1 MKNSI
6 LTTSTVAAIV
16 WASGSTLAAD
26 HCCPT
31 TCTEPATPVALAP
44 LDDEA
49 VLETIASNVI
59 HALPLDHQLMIKN
72 AGGLGADA
80 VDAVAIERIRDKH
93 VDLDI
98 LGYELPDDVTVSDLR
113 DILISDKLDAR
124 MTDFQ
129 RTMIDR
135 MIELFEQG
143 TLPPMTCFA
152 PGTDSEFVEA
162 INNLHTLA
170 ASISFQANNRW
181 GITATNGG
189 GLSQGD
195 PTTLTYSF
203 VPDGTFVPN
212 LIGVSG
218 NSNFRAWMN
227 GIYGS
232 QANWQPLFD
241 QVFARWAELCGLS
254 YQYEPNDDGVTLNN
268 AAGQLGVRGD
278 VRIAAIAIDGN
289 SNTLAYNNFPNDGDM
304 VFDSADNFYNNTNA
318 QSRRLRNV
326 TAHEHG
332 HGIGMNHVCPIES
345 TKLMEP
351 FYSGAYD
358 GPQLDDILLGHR
370 HYGDNDEPNNS
381 LAQTTD
387 LGNVDTSTFLGRQN
401 LSIDDNS
408 DRDFFEI
415 NLTEPAEL
423 VIAVAPAADEYL
435 NGPQNFN
442 GSCSSGTLTD
452 YNSIHNLRISVYT
465 EDDLFNPQATA
476 DVNPAGQSEF
486 LTYQA
491 ESTGTV
497 WIEIDASTNT
507 NSVQRYS
514 LTLVGN
520 DLPFLGPIL
529 GADEPETIDPGVTT
543 DFDVTIDP
551 RNDTIVGTPQ
561 LFTSINGGSFI
572 PSNLVS
578 NGGTSYTATL
588 PAANCDDTVEFFIQ
602 AEGDTAGTINLP
614 SLGAS
619 EPYTALV
626 GDLIVTL
633 DDDFETN
640 TGWTVSGS
648 VTTAAA
654 GRWQRAVP
662 AGASDSR
669 ISDPGEDFDGSGQC
683 YVTGNILDN
692 SDVDDGDTIL
702 TSPLLELADSP
713 EAMISYARWFDNN
726 EGGDAANPF
735 TEIFQVQISNN
746 NGSSWTALETV
757 GPNGPE
763 VSGGWFTKEF
773 RVADFVNPT
782 DQVRVRF
789 IAKDDFGTI
798 VEAGVDAFTVSGLV
812 CEDPMTDCPPDLTMD
827 GSLDFFDVSAL
838 LNNEV
843 DYNGD
848 TQFDFFDISQFLQDF
863 GDGCP

>member
-31 TCTEPATPVALAP
+31 TCTEPVTPVALAP

-93 VDLDI
+93 ADLDI
-98 LGYELPDDVTVSDLR
+98 LGYELPDDVTVADLR
-113 DILISDKLDAR
+113 EILISDQLDAR

-129 RTMIDR
+129 RTLIDR

-170 ASISFQANNRW
+170 SSISFQANSRW
-181 GITATNGG
+181 SSTATNGG

-218 NSNFRAWMN
+218 NSNFRSWMN
-227 GIYGS
+227 GIYGN
-232 QANWQPLFD
+232 QATWQPLFD

-254 YQYEPNDDGVTLNN
+254 YQFEPNDDGVTLNN
-268 AAGQLGVRGD
+268 APGQLGVRGD

-304 VFDSADNFYNNTNA
+304 VFDSADNFYNTTSGN
-318 QSRRLRNV
+318 SRRLRNV

-332 HGIGMNHVCPIES
+332 HGIGMNHVCPIQQ

-351 FYSGAYD
+351 FYSGSFD

-387 LGNVDTSTFLGRQN
+387 LGNVNTSTFLGRQN

-415 NLTEPAEL
+415 NLTEPAEI

-442 GSCSSGTLTD
+442 GSCSAGTLTD

-476 DVNPAGQSEF
+476 NENPAGQSEF

-491 ESTGTV
+491 ESAGTV

-529 GADEPETIDPGVTT
+529 SAEEPANVDPGVTT
-543 DFDVTIDP
+543 EFDVTIDP

-578 NGGTSYTATL
+578 NGGNSYTATL

-614 SLGAS
+614 PLGAS

-626 GDLIVTL
+626 GDLVVTL
-633 DDDFETN
+633 DDDFETD

-662 AGASDSR
+662 AGANDDR

-692 SDVDDGDTIL
+692 SDVDGGDTIL
-702 TSPLLELADSP
+702 TSPLLDLGDSP

-746 NGSSWTALETV
+746 NGSTWTGLETV

-773 RVADFVNPT
+773 RVADFVTPT
-782 DQVRVRF
+782 SQVRVRF